1 MSLPPPPCG
10 PVSLLR
16 SRTEHPV
23 PPGSARDTGARPETE
38 PRRGLRARIAL
49 QRDEVCALGA
59 SRAGGNGRT
68 RQHDHVLPHGR
79 RVRDY
84 EGGTGAQET
93 SQGTQASA
101 RGQAFPE
108 QPSEPL
114 LGGGLRGKRNKQPP
128 PLDPVQGANV
138 IGPRPG
144 ARFRNGLCA
153 TSPRVQTHS
162 PPRSDG
168 GTPARY
174 RRKRGSTR
182 PSAESRTRFPE
193 NASCRDRP
201 GRAVGA
207 RVGEGGRGAGGRPA
221 CAQTHTE
228 PTFTVSSSKPGF
240 ATFSLGP
247 YSRLHPGGKVKLSF
261 SPIFILFS
269 DIDSSQTKIIGF

>member
-1 MSLPPPPCG
+1 MSSTSTGPAGRFVCRERSGLVVSLNNRCPCRLR
-10 PVSLLR
+10 PVSPFLCYGAAQNTL
-16 SRTEHPV
+16 SH
-23 PPGSARDTGARPETE
+23 PGSARDTGARPETE

-49 QRDEVCALGA
+49 QRDEVCALGT

-68 RQHDHVLPHGR
+68 RQHDHVLPHGC
-79 RVRDY
+79 RVRNY
-84 EGGTGAQET
+84 EGGMGAQET
-93 SQGTQASA
+93 GQGTQASA
-101 RGQAFPE
+101 RGQAFPG

-144 ARFRNGLCA
+144 ARFRNGLCT

-201 GRAVGA
+201 GRWVPG
-207 RVGEGGRGAGGRPA
+207 RERGGRVQEAGPRA
-221 CAQTHTE
+221 RRHT
-228 PTFTVSSSKPGF
+228 PSP
-240 ATFSLGP
+240 P
-247 YSRLHPGGKVKLSF
+247 SR
-261 SPIFILFS
+261 
-269 DIDSSQTKIIGF
+269 